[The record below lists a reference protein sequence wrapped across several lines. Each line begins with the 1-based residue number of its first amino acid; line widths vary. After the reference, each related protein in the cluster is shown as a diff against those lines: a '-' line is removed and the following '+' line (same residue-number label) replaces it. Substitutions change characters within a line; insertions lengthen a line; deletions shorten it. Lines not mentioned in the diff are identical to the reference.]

1 MGVFFGTKVASGHR
15 SGTRASRLQ
24 KRGTASPCGRND
36 VMKTRF
42 VALGLVLALGMGVN
56 AFASGML
63 IPKDESLPALAVKS
77 QRVDIRI
84 KDGVAGTKVEQV
96 FKNSID
102 RDLEAVFVF
111 PLPPGAAISDFAMWI
126 GGKRVSGEL
135 VEKKKAREVYE
146 GIVRRMRD
154 PGLLEYMS
162 GNLLRVSVFPV
173 PKNGEQKIEI
183 EYSQQL
189 DFDAG
194 LYKFTYPL
202 KTGEKAS
209 RTLEDFTVS
218 VRVNSAVPIKTIYSP
233 THKVGITRK
242 GDNEAVLGFEEDK
255 SLLDRDFEFYY
266 GVSKQAFGLNLLT
279 HAPDGK
285 DGYFMV
291 MLAPPVEPPKGEAI
305 KRDMVFVFD
314 TSGSMSGDKIRQARD
329 ALKYCVGRLQASDT
343 FSVIRFSTDVEVW
356 RDESVAATEANRA
369 GAIKFIEGFEARGG
383 TDINSALASA
393 LALKSEDGRMRV
405 VVFLT
410 DGRPTIGTTVPAD
423 ILDAVRK
430 ARKSDT
436 RIFVFGVGHDVNTHL
451 LDKIGGDHGGI
462 SQYVEPKEDI
472 EVKVSGFYDKVS
484 CPVLAKPVVK
494 IEGVTVKDMHPGE
507 LTDLFAGGQITIFG
521 RYKDGGKSTVVLS
534 GDVNGRKQA
543 FEFNCEFAAKNPENS
558 FIPRLWATRR
568 VGYLLDQIRLH
579 GEEKELKDEVIR
591 LSKEY
596 AIMTPYTSYLV
607 LEGEADYK
615 THGIDRRQFS
625 GEPRS
630 MGKGGGA
637 GPTSRGGGGVPGLT
651 SEGGGGEA
659 PATRALAPAEGAWA
673 DKASAGRFKADEAA
687 EVTRLREVL
696 RADPKSPDAERAHR
710 RLESMGRRT
719 GGAEAQDGGVALVP
733 VFDASDV
740 PGRPEAQA
748 RELKEQVGARAVTSS
763 RAIDAYKTKDVVE
776 TSVAPAVKYVGKKVF
791 YLVDGVWTD
800 RDYKK
805 GMKERKVKYGS
816 EEYFKLFDEHPDWKQ
831 YFALGEKI
839 ILCADAQTAVIVE

>member
-1 MGVFFGTKVASGHR
+1 MTTKLA
-15 SGTRASRLQ
+15 
-24 KRGTASPCGRND
+24 
-36 VMKTRF
+36 VM
-42 VALGLVLALGMGVN
+42 GLVTVLGM
-56 AFASGML
+56 ATWSFASGML

-84 KDGVAGTKVEQV
+84 KDGVAATKVEQV

-173 PKNGEQKIEI
+173 PKNGEQKIEL

-279 HAPDGK
+279 HAADGK

-291 MLAPPVEPPKGEAI
+291 MLAPPVEPPKGETI

-329 ALKYCVGRLQASDT
+329 ALKYCVGRLQATDT
-343 FSVIRFSTDVEVW
+343 FSVIRFNTDVESW
-356 RDESVAATEANRA
+356 RDESVAATESNRA
-369 GAIKFIEGFEARGG
+369 EAIKFIEAFEARGG
-383 TDINSALASA
+383 TDINSALARA
-393 LALKSEDGRMRV
+393 LAMKCEDGRMRV

-410 DGRPTIGTTVPAD
+410 DGRPTVGTTVPAD
-423 ILDAVRK
+423 ILDAVKK

-451 LDKIGGDHGGI
+451 LDRIGGDHGGI

-494 IEGVTVKDMHPGE
+494 IEGVTVKDVHPGE

-521 RYKDGGKSTVVLS
+521 RYQDGGRSTVVLS
-534 GDVNGRKQA
+534 GDVNGKKQA
-543 FEFNCEFAAKNPENS
+543 FEFNCEFAAKTPENS

-625 GEPRS
+625 GEASAKGRYSSGGRGP
-630 MGKGGGA
+630 MG
-637 GPTSRGGGGVPGLT
+637 RGGGGLSVA
-651 SEGGGGEA
+651 SEGGGGGGGEA
-659 PATRALAPAEGAWA
+659 PAAAMPAPVEGAWA
-673 DKASAGRFKADEAA
+673 DKANASRFKTDEAA
-687 EVTRLREVL
+687 EATRLREIL

-710 RLESMGRRT
+710 RLEKMGERV
-719 GGAEAQDGGVALVP
+719 GGAAEDRSNGRAYVP
-733 VFDASDV
+733 VFDAAEA
-740 PGRPEAQA
+740 PGKPAVMN
-748 RELKEQVGARAVTSS
+748 ELKEQVGARAVTSS
-763 RAIDAYKTKDVVE
+763 KAIDAYKTKDV
-776 TSVAPAVKYVGKKVF
+776 TDTTVAPAVKYVGKKVF

-805 GMKERKVKYGS
+805 GIKERKVKYGS
-816 EEYFKLFDEHPDWKQ
+816 DEYFKLLDEHPDWRQ
-831 YFALGEKI
+831 YFALGTKVI
-839 ILCADAQTAVIVE
+839 VCPDAESAVIVE